1 MSFGYCRIT
10 YPNGRQ
16 EQVELV
22 KPTVHI
28 GSAPDNT
35 IVLQSDLV
43 ADYHAQ
49 LLCDAAGC
57 QVVDLGHETVLEKT
71 TLVREVPEPLVDGAT
86 LYVGDVVL
94 VYYLPVSVP
103 AVPEVEQAT
112 QARRGWFATIIG
124 WFRRMLPP
132 VAVGCGLLVL
142 FFAGDMLARSWLS
155 YTTSSAEGRSSAE
168 AATATA
174 TVVQPTTT
182 PSATAT
188 EPPVPLRTYVVTTTN
203 SLNLHVRSAPGED
216 QPILGKLPYGAVV
229 LSDNQPV
236 RVGNYNWIYVKSETL
251 TGWCVIE
258 ALEQR

>member
-1 MSFGYCRIT
+1 MSFGFCRIT
-10 YPNGRQ
+10 YPDGRQ

-28 GSAPDNT
+28 GSAADNT
-35 IVLQSDLV
+35 IVVVSDLV

-49 LLCDAAGC
+49 LICDATGC
-57 QVVDLGHETVLEKT
+57 QVVDLGHSTLLDT
-71 TLVREVPEPLVDGAT
+71 TLLEPEVPQPLVDGAT
-86 LYVGDVVL
+86 LYIGTVVL
-94 VYYLPVSVP
+94 VYYLPVSP
-103 AVPEVEQAT
+103 AVAPVEEQPAPV
-112 QARRGWFATIIG
+112 RRGLLGTIFA
-124 WFRRMLPP
+124 WLRRMLPP
-132 VAVGCGLLVL
+132 VAVAGSLLLL

-155 YTTSSAEGRSSAE
+155 YTTSNAEGRAG
-168 AATATA
+168 ADMAMA
-174 TVVQPTTT
+174 TVAAIPPTVL

-188 EPPVPLRTYVVTTTN
+188 EPPVPLKTYVVVTTN

-236 RVGNYNWIYVKSETL
+236 HVGNYNWIYVKSETL

>member
-1 MSFGYCRIT
+1 MSFGFCRIT
-10 YPNGRQ
+10 YPDGRQ
-16 EQVELV
+16 EQVELL

-35 IVLQSDLV
+35 IVVHSDLV

-49 LLCDAAGC
+49 LLCDATGC
-57 QVVDLGHETVLEKT
+57 QVVDLGHETMLDT
-71 TLVREVPEPLVDGAT
+71 SLLVPEVPQPLVDGAT
-86 LYVGDVVL
+86 LYIGTVVL
-94 VYYLPVSVP
+94 VYYLPVSLPVATETEQPVP
-103 AVPEVEQAT
+103 V
-112 QARRGWFATIIG
+112 RRSLVGTIIA
-124 WFRRMLPP
+124 WLRRMLPP
-132 VAVGCGLLVL
+132 AAVACSLLLL

-155 YTTSSAEGRSSAE
+155 YTTSSAEGLAAVD

-174 TVVQPTTT
+174 AMAAPTTMPTIT
-182 PSATAT
+182 PT
-188 EPPVPLRTYVVTTTN
+188 EPPVALRTYVVVTTN

-216 QPILGKLPYGAVV
+216 QPILGKLAYGAVV

-236 RVGNYNWIYVKSETL
+236 HVGNYNWIYVKSDAL